1 MARMK
6 PLATLLLLLFPSCA
20 ASAQA
25 FPILDKSTVSAFANE
40 LSGDMAKRNL
50 DFITTQH
57 RMRGSV
63 QYRVAAD
70 FIMTQLKSY
79 GIDDVFDEHIP
90 ADGKI
95 FYGTQRSRPAW
106 DADFA
111 ELWQLKQDGGK
122 WVPDK
127 KLADWDAVP
136 LSLAQD
142 SETGEAEAD
151 LIDVGAGTTEKDY
164 AGKDVRGKYVL
175 ISAQPGAAAELA
187 LPHGAVGLVSYAQN
201 QRTAW
206 SGDNPDQIRWGH
218 LETFAKEKTFAFMV
232 SLRQARTFQAQLAR
246 GEEVRLHGTVK
257 AGQHPGTYDL
267 VDARI

>member
-6 PLATLLLLLFPSCA
+6 LLAVILLSVSPVF
-20 ASAQA
+20 AQT

-57 RMRGSV
+57 RMRGTRR
-63 QYRVAAD
+63 YRVAAD
-70 FIMTQLKSY
+70 YIMAQLKSY

-111 ELWQLKQDGGK
+111 ELLQLKQDGGK

-127 KLADWDAVP
+127 KLADWDALP

-142 SETGEAEAD
+142 SE
-151 LIDVGAGTTEKDY
+151 
-164 AGKDVRGKYVL
+164 
-175 ISAQPGAAAELA
+175 
-187 LPHGAVGLVSYAQN
+187 
-201 QRTAW
+201 
-206 SGDNPDQIRWGH
+206 SG
-218 LETFAKEKTFAFMV
+218 
-232 SLRQARTFQAQLAR
+232 
-246 GEEVRLHGTVK
+246 
-257 AGQHPGTYDL
+257 
-267 VDARI
+267 